1 MPKNLPIPI
10 GILHSTSGT
19 MALNETSLR
28 DVILMEIARVNG
40 AGGLLGRPLKPVVLN
55 PASDPA
61 FYRDMAATMVQDHDV
76 AAIFGC
82 WTSASRKAVI
92 PVLETSN
99 ILLFYPLQYE
109 GEEQSPNVF
118 YLGSTPNQQ
127 AIPALDYLMSSAGGA
142 FSRFCFIGTDYIYP
156 RTTNHFL
163 RAFLKAKGFSVDRL
177 PEVYVP
183 FGHHEWSEQVRML
196 ERFHAGGRGA
206 IISTI
211 NGDSN
216 LSFYKACKDA
226 GFTSQTMPIMAFSVS
241 EAELQFLEP
250 DDVVGHYVCW
260 DYFMSNPA
268 PENQEFLATWQH
280 YCGAERPVYA
290 PMASAVLGFRLWC
303 QAVTAS
309 GTTETDVVRQYMYGQ
324 TAMTLSGRNAVM
336 GINHHIE
343 TVVSIGRA
351 TQDRQFETI
360 WSTPRPIAG
369 DPWAADKIIAD
380 TTTADAQRNLLD
392 ALPSPLIVLDEQ
404 GDLRYRSLSTY
415 DYFGAL
421 IKPDILLRL
430 QDIIRTTKP
439 GPGKTKADRLPEI
452 TVQDPAGNTSHMA
465 VTTGRMVF
473 AGQAAHFL
481 SLADVTYIRTI
492 EDQLRVL
499 NRQLHSL
506 ANTDSLTGVSNRR
519 HFITAVTA
527 GLLDMRATGRPAA
540 LFLAD
545 TDHFK
550 SVDDRY
556 GHEAGDQAL
565 IQVAAKMRDLMSE
578 ADIFGR
584 IGGEEFACFL
594 PGTDINNAVLI
605 AEHLRAEVATLSLHV
620 GSETM
625 ALTCSFGVV
634 SVDAD
639 TDTPETAM
647 KRADAALYA
656 AKRQGRNH
664 VQLHEAAIVF

>member
-1 MPKNLPIPI
+1 
-10 GILHSTSGT
+10 
-19 MALNETSLR
+19 
-28 DVILMEIARVNG
+28 
-40 AGGLLGRPLKPVVLN
+40 
-55 PASDPA
+55 
-61 FYRDMAATMVQDHDV
+61 
-76 AAIFGC
+76 
-82 WTSASRKAVI
+82 
-92 PVLETSN
+92 
-99 ILLFYPLQYE
+99 LQYE

-118 YLGSTPNQQ
+118 YLGNTPNQQ
-127 AIPALDYLMSSAGGA
+127 AIPALDYLMSPAGGA
-142 FSRFCFIGTDYIYP
+142 FSRFFFIGTDYIYP
-156 RTTNHFL
+156 RTTNGFL

-177 PEVYVP
+177 PELYVP
-183 FGHHEWSEQVRML
+183 FGHHDWSEQIKVL
-196 ERFHAGGRGA
+196 ERFRAGGRGA

-216 LSFYKACKDA
+216 LSFYKAVKDA
-226 GFTSQTMPIMAFSVS
+226 GFASNRLPIMAFSVS

-250 DDVVGHYVCW
+250 DDVAGHYVSW
-260 DYFMSNPA
+260 DYFMSNSA
-268 PENQEFLATWQH
+268 PENQEFLATWQY

-303 QAVTAS
+303 QAVTAA
-309 GTTETDVVRQYMYGQ
+309 GTTATDAVRQYMLGQ
-324 TAMTLSGRNAVM
+324 TAMTLSGRTAVM

-351 TQDRQFETI
+351 TEDRQFETI

-369 DPWAADKIIAD
+369 DPWAGDKIIAD

-404 GDLRYRSLSTY
+404 GDIRYRSLSTY
-415 DYFGAL
+415 DYFGTL
-421 IKPDILLRL
+421 IKPAILQRL
-430 QDIIRTTKP
+430 QEIIRDAMQGAAKP
-439 GPGKTKADRLPEI
+439 DRLPEI
-452 TVQDPAGNTSHMA
+452 TVQDPAGNTCHMA

-499 NRQLHSL
+499 NGQLHSL

-519 HFITAVTA
+519 HFISAVTA
-527 GLLDMRATGRPAA
+527 GLQEMRETGRPAS

-545 TDHFK
+545 IDHFK
-550 SVDDRY
+550 SVNDRY
-556 GHEAGDQAL
+556 GHEAGDHAL
-565 IQVAAKMRDLMSE
+565 IQVAAKMRGLMSE
-578 ADIFGR
+578 ADVFGR

-594 PGTDINNAVLI
+594 PGTDIGNAVLI
-605 AEHLRAEVATLSLHV
+605 AEHLRAEVATLRLRV
-620 GSETM
+620 GAETM

-634 SVDAD
+634 PVDAE

-656 AKRQGRNH
+656 AKRQGRNQ
-664 VQLHEAAIVF
+664 VQLHEAAVVF